1 MDLNLRSIHQTS
13 SGLLSEIIRL
23 NCLLIQSILFN
34 FYRKLVLLLRILG
47 QVRAAANTQ
56 LVDSVSG
63 LGERERLVKDA
74 WKWLLH
80 IPFDE
85 RALPFC
91 FQFSIA
97 GHGKETA
104 TILLANKIRI
114 LNPLIKVLLLPK
126 RDAITG
132 PHILLQIKTANFET
146 LHIAAFLRRLS
157 QLVLAHVCEVV
168 VIIIIYL

>member
-63 LGERERLVKDA
+63 LRERERLVKDA
-74 WKWLLH
+74 
-80 IPFDE
+80 
-85 RALPFC
+85 
-91 FQFSIA
+91 
-97 GHGKETA
+97 
-104 TILLANKIRI
+104 
-114 LNPLIKVLLLPK
+114 
-126 RDAITG
+126 
-132 PHILLQIKTANFET
+132 
-146 LHIAAFLRRLS
+146 
-157 QLVLAHVCEVV
+157 
-168 VIIIIYL
+168 